1 MRSGPRPSTK
11 NDQVHGIEERTRA
24 MYRST
29 LTLRRFGPM
38 SFGLG
43 YYENGIWVDHS
54 TSDGTTLPRS
64 AKGTASQPG
73 DLALDAVH
81 QWYGCCANSTAAQ
94 SSVITDETEMR
105 ASSMAR
111 TERPSA
117 SVIALMPLAPVRAV
131 EK

>member
-1 MRSGPRPSTK
+1 M
-11 NDQVHGIEERTRA
+11 H
-24 MYRST
+24 RST

-54 TSDGTTLPRS
+54 GSADGTS
-64 AKGTASQPG
+64 SQSG

-81 QWYGCCANSTAAQ
+81 EWYGCCADSTAAQ
-94 SSVITDETEMR
+94 SSVTATLPI
-105 ASSMAR
+105 AR
-111 TERPSA
+111 TGRPPA
-117 SVIALMPLAPVRAV
+117 SVLALMPLAPVRAI

>member
-1 MRSGPRPSTK
+1 M
-11 NDQVHGIEERTRA
+11 H
-24 MYRST
+24 RST

-54 TSDGTTLPRS
+54 GS
-64 AKGTASQPG
+64 AQGTAPQSG
-73 DLALDAVH
+73 NLALDAVH
-81 QWYGCCANSTAAQ
+81 QWYGCCADSTAAQ
-94 SSVITDETEMR
+94 SSAIADETGVH
-105 ASSMAR
+105 ASTIAR

-117 SVIALMPLAPVRAV
+117 SVIGLMPLAPIRAV

>member
-1 MRSGPRPSTK
+1 M
-11 NDQVHGIEERTRA
+11 H
-24 MYRST
+24 RST

-54 TSDGTTLPRS
+54 GS
-64 AKGTASQPG
+64 AEGNVSQPG
-73 DLALDAVH
+73 DVALEAVH
-81 QWYGCCANSTAAQ
+81 RWYGCCADSTAAQ
-94 SSVITDETEMR
+94 SSVIADETDVR
-105 ASSMAR
+105 PSTVAR

-117 SVIALMPLAPVRAV
+117 SVLALMPLAPVRAA